1 MNLEAIMQ
9 RVRYTISVSD
19 NQCYESGSIIGLG
32 DYEYKSVALLEASP
46 ANGYTFEKWIID
58 GNEFYDAIHKLE
70 VLKNTQVQA
79 LFTNPLS
86 IESSNNDQIVVYPLV
101 TNDVI
106 NIKGA
111 KDKRAIISNISGKII
126 KNDFIDEHEII
137 DLSNYS
143 SGVYLLEIIDNDS
156 ICKNYKI
163 IRK

>member
-86 IESSNNDQIVVYPLV
+86 IES
-101 TNDVI
+101 
-106 NIKGA
+106 
-111 KDKRAIISNISGKII
+111 
-126 KNDFIDEHEII
+126 
-137 DLSNYS
+137 
-143 SGVYLLEIIDNDS
+143 
-156 ICKNYKI
+156 
-163 IRK
+163 